1 MKSIKS
7 KIIITILCIVLIL
20 CIILGA
26 TSSYLNYKTAT
37 DVLEKSMTET
47 ATLASE
53 RIQKELEITKQVAID
68 TGCIARLSST
78 EVTVEQKQEII
89 QQKILDNGFVGGNLL
104 GTNGVSLFDQT
115 DFSDRDY
122 FQAAMKGSTYIS
134 GPLISKLTGEY
145 SIMIAAPVWQGGV
158 TNSTVV
164 GVVYFKPDIKM
175 LSEIVSNV
183 HIGETGYSYII
194 NKDGLTIAHPDESLV
209 FTQNFSES
217 SKTDSSLEKLGQI
230 EQDMI
235 EGNNGYG
242 SYTYE
247 GIKMIQGY
255 APIADTDGWSVG
267 ICAEQNEFTGNVRFS
282 IILTIAIAILSS
294 LFGLLIANYVA
305 KRIVNP
311 IMLCVE
317 RIKLLSQGDL
327 QSPVPVIYTKDE
339 TSILAESTKV
349 VVEKLRGIVEDI
361 TYVLGE
367 ISEGNLNVES
377 SQDSSGDFIPIQES
391 TIKIIDSLNSTL
403 SQISQAS
410 EQIASGSDQVSS
422 GAQAL
427 AQGATEQASSSEELA
442 ATINEISLQ
451 IQTTAQNAFEA
462 SNGAAKVETEV
473 AQSNKRMNDMLGA
486 MSEISFSS
494 KEISKIIKTIEDIAF
509 QTNILALNA
518 AVEAARAGEAGKGF
532 AVVADEVRNLAS
544 KSSEASK
551 NTNTLIENSLKSV
564 ENGMK
569 IANDTAKSLERVVE
583 SIKDV
588 ATTVDKIS
596 EASSEQSQSI
606 GQISLGVD
614 QISSVIQ
621 TNSATSE
628 ESAAA
633 SEELSGQAQMLK
645 ELVNN
650 FKLKDNIGKL

>member
-7 KIIITILCIVLIL
+7 KIIITILCVVLIL
-20 CIILGA
+20 CLVLGA
-26 TSSYLNYKTAT
+26 TSSYLNYKTAM
-37 DVLEKSMTET
+37 DVLEKNMTET
-47 ATLASE
+47 ASIAAD
-53 RIQKELEITKQVAID
+53 RFQKELEITKQIAVD
-68 TGCIARLSST
+68 TGCIAELGNPET
-78 EVTVEQKQEII
+78 PVEKKQEII
-89 QQKILDNGFVGGNLL
+89 QQKSLDYGYIGGNLL
-104 GTNGVSLFDQT
+104 DTNGVSLFDQT

-122 FQAAMKGSTYIS
+122 FQAAIKGSTYIS
-134 GPLISKLTGEY
+134 GPLVSKLTGKY
-145 SIMIAAPVWQGGV
+145 SVMIAAPVWQGGV
-158 TNSTVV
+158 PNSTVV
-164 GVVYFKPDIKM
+164 GVVYFKPDVLM
-175 LSEIVSNV
+175 LSDIVSNIHV
-183 HIGETGYSYII
+183 GETGGAYII

-209 FTQNFSES
+209 FTRNTIEN
-217 SKTDSSLEKLGQI
+217 SKADTSLEKLGQI
-230 EQDMI
+230 EQNMI
-235 EGNNGYG
+235 AGNNGYG

-247 GIKMIQGY
+247 GKKMIQGY
-255 APIADTDGWSVG
+255 APIAGTDGWSVG
-267 ICAEQNEFTGNVRFS
+267 IYAEQDEFTGNVRFS
-282 IILTIAIAILSS
+282 IILTAVIAILSS
-294 LFGLLIANYVA
+294 LLGFLSANYVA
-305 KRIVNP
+305 KRIADP

-327 QSPVPVIYTKDE
+327 NSPVPVIHTKDE
-339 TSILAESTKV
+339 TSILAESTKL
-349 VVEKLRGIVEDI
+349 VVEQLHGIVNDI

-367 ISEGNLNVES
+367 ISDGNLDVES
-377 SQDSSGDFIPIQES
+377 SQNTVGDFMPIQES
-391 TIKIIDSLNSTL
+391 TIKIIDSLNLTL

-427 AQGATEQASSSEELA
+427 AQGATEQASSAEELA
-442 ATINEISLQ
+442 ATINEISAQ

-462 SNGAAKVETEV
+462 SNDAAKVEKEV
-473 AQSNKRMNDMLGA
+473 AESNKRMNDMLGA
-486 MSEISFSS
+486 MSEISYSS
-494 KEISKIIKTIEDIAF
+494 QEISKIIRTIEDIAF

-551 NTNTLIENSLKSV
+551 NTSTLIETSLKSV

-583 SIKDV
+583 SIKIV

-596 EASSEQSQSI
+596 EASGEQSQSI
-606 GQISLGVD
+606 GQITLGVD

-645 ELVNN
+645 ELVDN
-650 FKLKDNIGKL
+650 FKLKDNIC